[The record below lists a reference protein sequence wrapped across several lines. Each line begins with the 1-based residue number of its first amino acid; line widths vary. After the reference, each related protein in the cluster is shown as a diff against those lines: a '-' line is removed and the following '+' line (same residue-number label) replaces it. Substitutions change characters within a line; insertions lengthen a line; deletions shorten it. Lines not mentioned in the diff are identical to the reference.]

1 MIAQDEFRAEAFRNR
16 AAKCSLDEYIWSV
29 LGMVDEKGRRDRLV
43 RCSTTSAHVTGHLQ
57 ERRGVGIL
65 PVDGHHLPRQPR
77 GRLPILNVC
86 GFLELVEKPF
96 NPSVDAF
103 SSHQDSVPLLRPHR
117 TKPSTKNNNDLGTER
132 VGKESCY
139 GEQLVWVG
147 SGVGVPDTAL
157 R

>member
-1 MIAQDEFRAEAFRNR
+1 MKRAGETGSSGVQRRPRMSPAISRNAAASAF
-16 AAKCSLDEYIWSV
+16 SLS
-29 LGMVDEKGRRDRLV
+29 MA
-43 RCSTTSAHVTGHLQ
+43 T
-57 ERRGVGIL
+57 
-65 PVDGHHLPRQPR
+65 LPRQPR